1 LNDLAGREGAVYS
14 AGSGICLET
23 VRLPDSPLLPDLP
36 SIVVS
41 AGAEYVQES
50 VYRFSVR

>member
-1 LNDLAGREGAVYS
+1 
-14 AGSGICLET
+14 
-23 VRLPDSPLLPDLP
+23 VRFPDSPFLPALP
-36 SIVVS
+36 SIVIA